1 MGKLDKLKGAGEK
14 LKNIKVKTPD
24 VSKVIRIHAKP
35 DRYAIW
41 TAKAVAFMLTPPRQR
56 RMMGQDVVEMQY
68 AFLKGVIDSESW
80 REKCSELGFR
90 ERFEKMEAK
99 LLPGIMAHCV
109 LRKRRIEEHVR
120 REIGKGCNQI
130 VSFGPGYD
138 TLLPRIAEEFPHVQC
153 IEADL
158 LSTQRAKVSTL
169 RTRPRNL
176 HFVDINLNE
185 PYLERVMMES
195 TPFNKRE
202 RTFFIAEG
210 LLMWLEDDDVER
222 LMAFMQDHGAL
233 GSKLAFTFLERGTD
247 HRAFFPE
254 VGFFTDAFLR
264 LYKVQFGWGV
274 RIEHV
279 SRYLNDRYF
288 GLIEMESPSE
298 LRTRYGADIKET
310 LKPLKKHPVGDY
322 LGYAELVFI
331 DESPTGTGP
340 NQRKFV

>member
-1 MGKLDKLKGAGEK
+1 MSKLDKLRQV
-14 LKNIKVKTPD
+14 KVKVPD
-24 VSKVIRIHAKP
+24 VSKVIRVYAKP

-41 TAKAVAFMLTPPRQR
+41 IAKAVAFIVTPPRQR
-56 RMMGQDVVEMQY
+56 KMMGSDVLNTQL

-80 REKCSELGFR
+80 KEKCADLGFR
-90 ERFEKMEAK
+90 SRTEKIEAK
-99 LLPGIMAHCV
+99 LLPGIMTHFV
-109 LRKRRIEEHVR
+109 LRKRRIEESVR
-120 REIGKGCNQI
+120 REIAKGCKQI
-130 VSFGPGYD
+130 VSFGPGLD
-138 TLLPRIAEEFPHVQC
+138 TLLPRLAEEFPDITC

-158 LSTQRAKVSTL
+158 QATQRAKMSVL

-185 PYLERVMMES
+185 PYLEKVMMEA

-202 RTFFIAEG
+202 RTYFIAEG

-222 LMAFMQDHGAL
+222 LMSFMQDHGAL
-233 GSKLAFTFLERGTD
+233 GSRFAFTFLERGVD
-247 HRAFFPE
+247 HKAFFPE
-254 VGFFTDAFLR
+254 VNFFTDALLR

-274 RIEHV
+274 RIEHI

-288 GLIEMESPSE
+288 GLMEVETPEELRQRYASE
-298 LRTRYGADIKET
+298 L
-310 LKPLKKHPVGDY
+310 LPPLKRKPVGDY
-322 LGYAELVFI
+322 LAFAELVFI